1 MAGSGARPVVGVL
14 GLQGSFREHM
24 SALERAGAE
33 AREVRAAVRARARA
47 RASTRTQTYTRA
59 RERASAHA
67 MWH

>member
-33 AREVRAAVRARARA
+33 AREVRAAARARGRA
-47 RASTRTQTYTRA
+47 REHTHTNLHARA